1 MIPVPKWIYPQ
12 PPEGS
17 FLVSFAPPDVPTGT
31 ASPASQT
38 PRPAPCAARDA
49 SRYSNPAMRKH
60 YIIDTNIL
68 LHDPN
73 SVLQFA
79 DNDVIIPIEVIIEI
93 DRFKHEI
100 TSRGQNAR
108 EVSRILDQL
117 RQSQSLAKGVQLP
130 SGGTLRVHCGH
141 DHGASP
147 KNAYADAEIL
157 RIAREIQ
164 DADPNRPVVIVTKD
178 INLRIRAD
186 ALGLLAEDYTT
197 DRVGLKDLYT
207 GRIEVVESGEFVQE
221 FARAGLAPIPPGLS
235 RYPNEYV
242 LLKSNNGTSMSLL
255 SRIDAG
261 CENLVR
267 IIDPKKPICGI
278 RPRNKEQYFAFDAL
292 LNDAIK
298 LVTIM
303 GKAGTGKTLLAMAA
317 GLHQV
322 LHMKS
327 YRGLLVTRPMTP
339 VGKSMGAL
347 PGTIE
352 EKLAPWLKPISDTL
366 ETLIDAAGAIAGRK
380 DARDLWANGT
390 VDVQPLSYIRGR
402 SIPKQFLIVDEA
414 QNLTPLE
421 VKTII
426 TRVGDGTKV
435 VMTGDAYQI
444 DNPYVDSSS
453 NGFNYVVD
461 RFRAEP
467 LAAHI
472 ELSKGERSPLAE
484 LAANLL

>member
-1 MIPVPKWIYPQ
+1 MDTAISAEI
-12 PPEGS
+12 
-17 FLVSFAPPDVPTGT
+17 LDNPTHGGT
-31 ASPASQT
+31 AA
-38 PRPAPCAARDA
+38 AP
-49 SRYSNPAMRKH
+49 RYSEPAMRKH
-60 YIIDTNIL
+60 YILDTNIL

-73 SVLQFA
+73 SILQFV

-93 DRFKHEI
+93 DRFKHEM

-108 EVSRILDQL
+108 EVSRLLDQL

-141 DHGASP
+141 DNGASS

-164 DADPNRPVVIVTKD
+164 DGQPQMPVVIVTKD

-207 GRIEVVESGEFVQE
+207 GRIEVAESPDYLQEFVST
-221 FARAGLAPIPPGLS
+221 GKAPLPPNIS

-242 LLKSNNGTSMSLL
+242 LLRSNNGTSMSLL
-255 SRIDAG
+255 GRVDSA
-261 CENLVR
+261 CTSLVR
-267 IIDPKKPICGI
+267 IMEPKKPICGI
-278 RPRNKEQYFAFDAL
+278 RPRNKDQYFAFDAL

-322 LHMKS
+322 LHMKT

-339 VGKSMGAL
+339 VGKAMGFL
-347 PGTIE
+347 PGGIE
-352 EKLAPWLKPISDTL
+352 DKLAPWLKPISDTL
-366 ETLIDAAGAIAGRK
+366 ETLIDAAGAIGGRR
-380 DARDLWANGT
+380 DVRDLWTNGT

-426 TRVGDGTKV
+426 TRVGDGTKIV
-435 VMTGDAYQI
+435 LTGDSYQI

-461 RFRAEP
+461 RFRQEP

-484 LAANLL
+484 LGANLL

>member
-1 MIPVPKWIYPQ
+1 MLVAPHRGGYILPV
-12 PPEGS
+12 
-17 FLVSFAPPDVPTGT
+17 
-31 ASPASQT
+31 
-38 PRPAPCAARDA
+38 
-49 SRYSNPAMRKH
+49 MRKR
-60 YIIDTNIL
+60 YILDTNIL

-73 SVLQFA
+73 SILHFA
-79 DNDVIIPIEVIIEI
+79 DNDVIVPIEVIIEI

-100 TSRGQNAR
+100 SSRGQNAR
-108 EVSRILDQL
+108 AVSRLLDQL
-117 RQSQSLAKGVQLP
+117 RQSQSLAKGVRLA
-130 SGGTLRVHCGH
+130 SGGTLCVHCGGEH
-141 DHGASP
+141 EAGA

-164 DADPNRPVVIVTKD
+164 ASEPEVKAVIVTKD

-186 ALGLLAEDYTT
+186 ALGLLAEDYIT
-197 DRVGLKDLYT
+197 DRVGLSDLYT
-207 GRIEVVESGEFVQE
+207 GRIELSESAEKIRE
-221 FARAGLAPIPPGLS
+221 LAECGSIPLPPGRS
-235 RYPNEYV
+235 MYPNEFV
-242 LLKSNNGTSMSLL
+242 LLRDNNGASTSLL
-255 SRIDAG
+255 ARVDASCRRLLRIH
-261 CENLVR
+261 E
-267 IIDPKKPICGI
+267 PKKPVCGI
-278 RPRNKEQYFAFDAL
+278 RPRNKDQYFAFDAL
-292 LNDAIK
+292 LCDQIK

-322 LHMKS
+322 LHRKA

-339 VGKSMGAL
+339 VGKSIGAL
-347 PGTIE
+347 PGGID

-366 ETLIDAAGAIAGRK
+366 ETLIDAAGAIDGR
-380 DARDLWANGT
+380 RDVRELWATGT

-435 VMTGDAYQI
+435 VLTGDSYQI
-444 DNPYVDSSS
+444 DNPYVDSGS
-453 NGFNYVVD
+453 NGFNYLVD
-461 RFRAEP
+461 RFRSEP

-472 ELSKGERSPLAE
+472 ELSKGERSELAE

>member
-1 MIPVPKWIYPQ
+1 
-12 PPEGS
+12 
-17 FLVSFAPPDVPTGT
+17 
-31 ASPASQT
+31 
-38 PRPAPCAARDA
+38 
-49 SRYSNPAMRKH
+49 MRKT
-60 YIIDTNIL
+60 YILDTNIL

-73 SVLQFA
+73 SIFQFA
-79 DNDVIIPIEVIIEI
+79 DNVVVIPIEVIIEI

-100 TSRGQNAR
+100 SSRGQNAR
-108 EVSRILDQL
+108 EVSRLLDQV
-117 RQSQSLAKGVQLP
+117 RESQSLASGAKLP
-130 SGGTLRVHCGH
+130 GGGMLRVYCGQEH
-141 DHGASP
+141 ALAA
-147 KNAYADAEIL
+147 KNVYADTEIL

-164 DADPNRPVVIVTKD
+164 AAEPGGKVVIVTKD

-197 DRVGLKDLYT
+197 DRVGLAELYT
-207 GRIEVVESGEFVQE
+207 GRIELAESPEAINRFMADGVMPLPV
-221 FARAGLAPIPPGLS
+221 GTSI
-235 RYPNEYV
+235 YPNEYV
-242 LLKSNNGTSMSLL
+242 LLRSNNGTAASALA
-255 SRIDAG
+255 RVDAK
-261 CENLVR
+261 CERLVR
-267 IIDPKKPICGI
+267 VNESKKPVCGI
-278 RPRNKEQYFAFDAL
+278 RPKNKEQYFAFDAL
-292 LNDAIK
+292 FCEAIK

-317 GLHQV
+317 GLQQV
-322 LHMKS
+322 LYDKL
-327 YRGLLVTRPMTP
+327 YRGLVVTRPTTP

-347 PGTIE
+347 PGGIE

-366 ETLIDAAGAIAGRK
+366 ETLLDAGGAIGGRK
-380 DARDLWANGT
+380 HVRDLWESGT

-426 TRVGDGTKV
+426 TRVGHGTKV
-435 VMTGDAYQI
+435 VLTGDSYQI

-453 NGFNYVVD
+453 NGFNYLVD

-472 ELSKGERSPLAE
+472 ELTKGERSPLAE
-484 LAANLL
+484 LGANLL

>member
-1 MIPVPKWIYPQ
+1 
-12 PPEGS
+12 
-17 FLVSFAPPDVPTGT
+17 
-31 ASPASQT
+31 
-38 PRPAPCAARDA
+38 
-49 SRYSNPAMRKH
+49 MRKH
-60 YIIDTNIL
+60 YILDTNIL

-73 SVLQFA
+73 SILQFA

-100 TSRGQNAR
+100 SSRGQNAR
-108 EVSRILDQL
+108 EVSRLLDHL
-117 RQSQSLAKGVQLP
+117 RESQSLAKGVRLP
-130 SGGTLRVHCGH
+130 CGGTLRVHCGS
-141 DHGASP
+141 DATATA

-164 DADPNRPVVIVTKD
+164 EADPAMKVVIVTKD

-186 ALGLLAEDYTT
+186 ALGLAAEDYIT
-197 DRVGLKDLYT
+197 DRVGLSDLYT
-207 GRIEVVESGEFVQE
+207 GRIEVAESPDYIDRFSREGV
-221 FARAGLAPIPPGLS
+221 APLPPGAS

-242 LLKSNNGTSMSLL
+242 LLRSNNGTPASILG
-255 SRIDAG
+255 RVDTT
-261 CENLVR
+261 CQNLVR
-267 IIDPKKPICGI
+267 ICESAKPICGI

-292 LNDAIK
+292 LCDQIK

-327 YRGLLVTRPMTP
+327 YRGLLVTRPTTP

-347 PGTIE
+347 PGGIE
-352 EKLAPWLKPISDTL
+352 DKLAPWLKPISDTL
-366 ETLIDAAGAIAGRK
+366 ETLLDAAGAIGGRR
-380 DARDLWANGT
+380 DARELWMKGT

-426 TRVGDGTKV
+426 TRVGHGTKV
-435 VMTGDAYQI
+435 VLTGDSYQI
-444 DNPYVDSSS
+444 DNPYVDSGS
-453 NGFNYVVD
+453 NGFNYLVD
-461 RFRAEP
+461 RFRSEP